1 MGWDGRKRR
10 LFRCDRRQYHQ
21 TNGRTE
27 ICCIAGRG
35 AASKQS
41 LFQRHFSH
49 LCCRFVFFFS
59 SLPSCGFFF
68 FFFLFARRARRCR
81 REASLRAMAG
91 ERLAVGFRVLVL
103 FFFFDFFVVVVVVV
117 GGG

>member
-1 MGWDGRKRR
+1 MDANDVFFGVTEDNTTKRTDGRKSVVLQGAVRR
-10 LFRCDRRQYHQ
+10 
-21 TNGRTE
+21 
-27 ICCIAGRG
+27 
-35 AASKQS
+35 ASNHCFNDIF
-41 LFQRHFSH
+41 LI
-49 LCCRFVFFFS
+49 FVVVLFFFF
-59 SLPSCGFFF
+59 LPFRLAAFFF